1 MALKLSDATILQQKG
16 EGGMDAR
23 TRWMQVEWPTTTTM
37 LELPICLAIMGAM
50 ALVATHS
57 FVRLQ
62 QHLYVLEAVSIMA
75 GPKTAMMEYHAI
87 TGNWPVSNEQAGYS
101 AESLMKEG
109 RLRSVLVREGG
120 AVDITF
126 SSRAGDSVGKVLSV
140 RAWQGPSPDL
150 PAAWGCGRASV
161 PSLAAAAADQTTLS
175 DDELPSP
182 CRSHQ

>member
-1 MALKLSDATILQQKG
+1 
-16 EGGMDAR
+16 MDAR
-23 TRWMQVEWPTTTTM
+23 IRWMQVAWPTTTTM

-57 FVRLQ
+57 FVLLQ
-62 QHLYVLEAVSIMA
+62 QRLYVLEVVSIIT

-101 AESLMKEG
+101 AESVMREG
-109 RLRSVLVREGG
+109 RLRSVLIREGG

-140 RAWQGPSPDL
+140 RAWQGPTPDL
-150 PAAWGCGRASV
+150 PAAWHCGRASV
-161 PSLAAAAADQTTLS
+161 TSLTAAAADQTTLG
-175 DDELPSP
+175 DDELPSL
-182 CRSHQ
+182 CRSHR

>member
-1 MALKLSDATILQQKG
+1 
-16 EGGMDAR
+16 MDAR
-23 TRWMQVEWPTTTTM
+23 MRWMQVEWPTTTTM
-37 LELPICLAIMGAM
+37 LELPICLTIMGAM

-57 FVRLQ
+57 FVQLQ
-62 QHLYVLEAVSIMA
+62 QRLYVLEAVSIMT
-75 GPKTAMMEYHAI
+75 GPKTAMMEYHAM

-109 RLRSVLVREGG
+109 RLRSVLIREGG

-126 SSRAGDSVGKVLSV
+126 SRRAGDSVDKVLSI

-150 PAAWGCGRASV
+150 PAAWHCGRRASV
-161 PSLAAAAADQTTLS
+161 TSLAAAAPDQTTLS
-175 DDELPSP
+175 DDEIPSP